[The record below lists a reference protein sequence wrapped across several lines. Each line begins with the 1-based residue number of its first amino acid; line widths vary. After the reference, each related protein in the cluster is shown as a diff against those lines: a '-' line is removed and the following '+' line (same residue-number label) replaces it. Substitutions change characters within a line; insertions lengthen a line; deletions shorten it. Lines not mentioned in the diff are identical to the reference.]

1 MSHNAIK
8 KSDKAARSRRA
19 QRAHAQPSIVAVEL
33 GALFPAWVAAR
44 ASSGEFRVI
53 AQREGEALDIFRARV
68 LELSQRLA
76 TEGTAVDTG
85 IVVCNERTDDRAVA
99 MRRQLA
105 SDLIASSP
113 PGNEPRLVLAA
124 AARSSSRLRQAL
136 QALAPSLAGE
146 RGPRASVRI
155 DEELASRPHSSL
167 ASVANVA

>member
-19 QRAHAQPSIVAVEL
+19 QRAHAQPSIVVVEL
-33 GALFPAWVAAR
+33 GALFPAWVSAR
-44 ASSGEFRVI
+44 AFSGEFRVI
-53 AQREGEALDIFRARV
+53 AQRESEALDAFRARF
-68 LELSQRLA
+68 LELVQRLA
-76 TEGTAVDTG
+76 AEGTAVDTG
-85 IVVCNERTDDRAVA
+85 VFVCNERTDDSAVA
-99 MRRQLA
+99 VRQMLA
-105 SDLIASSP
+105 RDLIASSA

-136 QALAPSLAGE
+136 QALAPCLAGE

-167 ASVANVA
+167 AAVANVA

>member
-8 KSDKAARSRRA
+8 KSDKARSRLA

-33 GALFPAWVAAR
+33 GALFPGWVAAR

-53 AQREGEALDIFRARV
+53 AQRESEALDSFRARF
-68 LELSQRLA
+68 LELVQRLA
-76 TEGTAVDTG
+76 AEGTRIDTG
-85 IVVCNERTDDRAVA
+85 VFVCNERTDDRAIAV
-99 MRRQLA
+99 RRQLA
-105 SDLIASSP
+105 RDLIDSSA

-136 QALAPSLAGE
+136 QALAPSLAGA